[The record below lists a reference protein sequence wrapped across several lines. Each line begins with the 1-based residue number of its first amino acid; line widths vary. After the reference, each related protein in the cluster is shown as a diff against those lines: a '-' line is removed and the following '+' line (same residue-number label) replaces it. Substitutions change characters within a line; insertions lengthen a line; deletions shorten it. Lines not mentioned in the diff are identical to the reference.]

1 MRILI
6 TTEFYLPFQCG
17 VTTAVLNEMK
27 ALEAFGDEV
36 RVLTIG
42 CDKKSYWDQKSKCWY
57 IRSNFPSLYKD
68 SYASLALRDDILE
81 EIYGWKPD
89 IIHSQNEFF
98 SFLFASKISKKL
110 NIPIVHTFHT
120 DFNAYAIHF
129 TRFVRIWNFFASFVV
144 PFLVRKAKRVICSS
158 DKIYSLV
165 KSYGITIPID
175 RIMVGLDLDVFS
187 QNMDEEERRRLR
199 GKYGLKD
206 DDIVFVSICRLSKEK
221 SLDQVLFLFSQLDIP
236 GAKLIFIGGGE
247 EEEKLKRETERLGLE
262 EVSGNEVWKYY
273 RIGEIYVGAS
283 LSETQCLSYVEAMA
297 SGMPLLV
304 KDDAVLKGY
313 LLNNRNGMT
322 FNSFDDFVLKA
333 GILASSAEL
342 RKKLGEE
349 AKKSV
354 GRFSLP
360 IFGEKL
366 RKSFESA
373 RKG

>member
-1 MRILI
+1 M
-6 TTEFYLPFQCG
+6 
-17 VTTAVLNEMK
+17 
-27 ALEAFGDEV
+27 
-36 RVLTIG
+36 
-42 CDKKSYWDQKSKCWY
+42 
-57 IRSNFPSLYKD
+57 
-68 SYASLALRDDILE
+68 
-81 EIYGWKPD
+81 
-89 IIHSQNEFF
+89 
-98 SFLFASKISKKL
+98 
-110 NIPIVHTFHT
+110 
-120 DFNAYAIHF
+120 
-129 TRFVRIWNFFASFVV
+129 
-144 PFLVRKAKRVICSS
+144 
-158 DKIYSLV
+158 
-165 KSYGITIPID
+165 
-175 RIMVGLDLDVFS
+175 
-187 QNMDEEERRRLR
+187 
-199 GKYGLKD
+199 
-206 DDIVFVSICRLSKEK
+206 
-221 SLDQVLFLFSQLDIP
+221 
-236 GAKLIFIGGGE
+236 
-247 EEEKLKRETERLGLE
+247 
-262 EVSGNEVWKYY
+262 SGNEVWKYY

-313 LLNNRNGMT
+313 LLNDRNGMT